1 MAVIVQK
8 YGGAS
13 VESIAHLKAVARRI
27 VERRE
32 AGDAL
37 VVVLSAMGNTTDEL
51 IRLAHQVTENPSRRE
66 MDMLLSTGEQQA
78 IALLTIAIRA
88 LGHDA
93 VSLTGWHSEII
104 TDGEHSRAQIKE
116 IRGERIRQEL
126 ERGRIVIVAGFQGIS
141 EDDEDITTLGRGGS
155 DTTAVALA
163 AALGAASCEL
173 LKDVDGVHTGDP
185 KAVPDARLIRRIHFD
200 EMLELAASGA
210 GVIQSR
216 AIEMAKRFNLPVV
229 VRSFRHD
236 GPGTVIG
243 GEREM
248 EGATTTGVTHDDR
261 VAKISF
267 LVPQEAFG
275 AMAQTFQSIANQG
288 INIKLIIESPSG
300 GGKRAISF
308 IVGEE
313 DADRGVEIL
322 EQVSGSL
329 GEQIIACDKDVALVA
344 IVGSGIASHSGVA
357 ARCFT
362 AFSIVNNWSRSP
374 VCWAGRPCASAV
386 LVLSTAA
393 LSVRLLLPVWVMAP
407 CTMRP
412 ACTSLPARAAEDGS
426 AWAEFPRAI
435 SSTIDCMRSRSSTV
449 SVFAL
454 ARSLTSRSA
463 RPRSSG
469 ARLGSVP
476 VNRIGS
482 TATVR
487 GEPGCCAIVLS
498 FATAAF
504 AESLSSSREIATSR
518 ARISFCALRVFPTSR
533 YRLYADF
540 AAVKS
545 FICSAAS
552 PAYSAL
558 TPSFGSSCRACSSGA
573 RASGYRAAR

>member
-66 MDMLLSTGEQQA
+66 MDMLLATGEQQA
-78 IALLTIAIRA
+78 IALLTIAIHA
-88 LGHDA
+88 LGQDA
-93 VSLTGWHSEII
+93 ISLTGWHSEII

-185 KAVPDARLIRRIHFD
+185 KAVPEARLIRRIHYD

-210 GVIQSR
+210 GVIQTR
-216 AIEMAKRFNLPVV
+216 AIEIAKRFNLPVV

-313 DADRGVEIL
+313 AADRCVEIL

-362 AFSIVNNWSRSP
+362 ALTKQ
-374 VCWAGRPCASAV
+374 G
-386 LVLSTAA
+386 
-393 LSVRLLLPVWVMAP
+393 
-407 CTMRP
+407 
-412 ACTSLPARAAEDGS
+412 
-426 AWAEFPRAI
+426 
-435 SSTIDCMRSRSSTV
+435 IDIDTV
-449 SVFAL
+449 STSEIKISCLVPRGDAEKAVRAL
-454 ARSLTSRSA
+454 HEEFE
-463 RPRSSG
+463 
-469 ARLGSVP
+469 LGRAP
-476 VNRIGS
+476 
-482 TATVR
+482 AAA
-487 GEPGCCAIVLS
+487 PGGKEA
-498 FATAAF
+498 
-504 AESLSSSREIATSR
+504 
-518 ARISFCALRVFPTSR
+518 
-533 YRLYADF
+533 
-540 AAVKS
+540 
-545 FICSAAS
+545 
-552 PAYSAL
+552 
-558 TPSFGSSCRACSSGA
+558 
-573 RASGYRAAR
+573 